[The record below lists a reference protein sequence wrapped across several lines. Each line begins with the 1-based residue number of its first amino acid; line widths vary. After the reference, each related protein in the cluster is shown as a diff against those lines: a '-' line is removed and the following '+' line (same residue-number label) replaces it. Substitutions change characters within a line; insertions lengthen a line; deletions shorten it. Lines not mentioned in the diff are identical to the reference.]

1 MSIFDIFKK
10 NNLKPT
16 LSALKKNEIVITPRK
31 NETQLRPD
39 ESKIGGKPFLP
50 ADFIWPRF
58 TSKDDNVNRPLSFFC
73 QINLS
78 DVAFYDKD
86 NLLPKSG
93 MLYFFYECD
102 SFCWGFDPDDKGAA
116 RVFYYENTNG
126 FSLIDLPEDLE
137 EGYIMPEI
145 AVSFMTKSSY
155 PRYEEFD
162 CISDLKCEWEKY
174 DSVIEKLGVDFDSDM
189 YDHKLLGYA
198 DIIQSEML
206 SECERVTRGLF
217 SGTVES
223 YRNTPE
229 DEACDIIEKAK
240 DWTLLLQLGTIST
253 DDFEW
258 MFGDCGMLYFYI
270 KKQDLLAKNF
280 DNIWFSLQ
288 CG

>member
-10 NNLKPT
+10 NNLKTT
-16 LSALKKNEIVITPRK
+16 LSALRKNEIVITPSK
-31 NETQLRPD
+31 NETTLRPD

-50 ADFIWPRF
+50 ADFVWPQF
-58 TSKDDNVNRPLSFFC
+58 TSKDDNVKRPLSFFC

-86 NLLPKSG
+86 NLLPKDG
-93 MLYFFYECD
+93 MLYFFYECE

-126 FSLIDLPEDLE
+126 FSLIDFPNDLDE
-137 EGYIMPEI
+137 SYQMPEI
-145 AVSFMTKSSY
+145 AVKFTAKSSY
-155 PRYEEFD
+155 PMYEEFNSL
-162 CISDLKCEWEKY
+162 SDLNCEWEKY
-174 DSVIEKLGVDFDSDM
+174 DNMLEKLGINLDTDP

-198 DIIQSEML
+198 DIIQGEML
-206 SECERVTRGLF
+206 SECERVTRGLY

-223 YRNTPE
+223 YQNTPE

-270 KKQDLLAKNF
+270 KKQDLVAKNF
-280 DNIWFSLQ
+280 DNVWFSLQ